1 MIGQIPLH
9 PKEDALSILVLL
21 VTVMLI
27 ALYKYITKQ

>member
-27 ALYKYITKQ
+27 ALYKYITKH

>member
-9 PKEDALSILVLL
+9 PKEDVLSILVLL
-21 VTVMLI
+21 TTVLLI

>member
-21 VTVMLI
+21 TTVLLI
-27 ALYKYITKQ
+27 TLYKYITKQ